1 MLKSFC
7 LEFERDWDE
16 GVPLALFA
24 VREVVQESLGFSPSE
39 LVFGHTVRGPLKL
52 LQESFLTETKEH
64 RDLSDYVSKMRYRL
78 GRACQ
83 LAKENLGLC
92 QKRMKLRYDR
102 KAVSRQFKPGDLVLV
117 LVPVMGSALQPR
129 YSGPYRVERRV
140 NDLNYVVSTPDRRRK
155 ETRCHINL
163 LKAYWARDDRVERSA
178 HVLKPC
184 NSSTD
189 SDARGIT
196 VALSA
201 ACGAEVVSPLVAAAQ
216 VEHVS
221 NCSTRCRGG
230 FLVE

>member
-1 MLKSFC
+1 MASWLFFPRWP
-7 LEFERDWDE
+7 LMAPAQDE
-16 GVPLALFA
+16 W
-24 VREVVQESLGFSPSE
+24 
-39 LVFGHTVRGPLKL
+39 K
-52 LQESFLTETKEH
+52 
-64 RDLSDYVSKMRYRL
+64 
-78 GRACQ
+78 
-83 LAKENLGLC
+83 
-92 QKRMKLRYDR
+92 
-102 KAVSRQFKPGDLVLV
+102 VLYQIV
-117 LVPVMGSALQPR
+117 VPVSYRDRIANDH
-129 YSGPYRVERRV
+129 YFSGHLGVNKTADRITPYFYLPGIYRDVAKFCRTCHS
-140 NDLNYVVSTPDRRRK
+140 VSTPDRRRK

-163 LKAYWARDDRVERSA
+163 LKAYWARDDRGERSA